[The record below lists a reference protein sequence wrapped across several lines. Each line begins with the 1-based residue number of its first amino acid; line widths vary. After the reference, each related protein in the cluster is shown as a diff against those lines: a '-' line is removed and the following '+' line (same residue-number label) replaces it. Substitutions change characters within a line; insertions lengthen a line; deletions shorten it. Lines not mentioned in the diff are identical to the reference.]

1 MGKKAEAVFIAEEDK
16 KVFKLTVDGKETSVT
31 EGTSVFDAVKK
42 VGVELPAMCYHYSFN
57 PFGSCGICLVEI
69 EGKGNNVRSCTA
81 KVADGMIVRTNT
93 DKMIEARK
101 KAVEKWLIIHPLD
114 CPVCDAD
121 GKCELQDLTYDLG
134 VYDIKKGVKKEV
146 PEDTRSVVL
155 DFNME
160 RCILCGQCIN
170 ICEEVQQIDALA
182 FYKKDGKT
190 LVGAHEGVPLD
201 CEFCG
206 DCLAVCPV
214 GAITSRFSKYVYKP
228 WQLKKTQT
236 TCTYCSDG
244 CQITLE
250 TEGEKVL
257 RVTSQLSYLNK
268 FGHDV
273 SSGDSHG
280 GLCVRGRF
288 GFQFVNSEKRLS
300 RPLAKIDGKQSEMPW
315 FKVMPLIARKLME
328 IKTQYGGNAI
338 AGLIS
343 GRCTNEDVYL
353 FQKIMRTLLGSNN
366 IDTAARYGHIAS
378 VLAMQYALGIGR
390 STTSY
395 KQITLSDVILI
406 VGSNITETNPVA
418 SLRIKEAKKK
428 FGAKVVVADPIQTK
442 MMQLSTHPLLVAIG
456 AQGFLIQG
464 MMKAIIENKW
474 GYQPFID
481 QYPKAYEVLSHA
493 LFALSQEEIAQKS
506 GVPWEKIKD
515 AAELLAKSKRGTIIW
530 GEGIVSQAGGWDNLL
545 SLIDLALLC
554 GLLEK
559 PGAGIHPVCE
569 ENNEQGAVDMGGVC
583 EFLPGQIPYNDG
595 KERFATLWNKPL
607 PDGVGAS
614 LPQIIERALR
624 GEIKALYIVG
634 ENPLATLPE
643 SMKVREAFEKIDL
656 IICQDPFL
664 TQTGQ
669 VADFVLPATTFAEKE
684 GTFTNMEGEIRRVQ
698 KAIDPIGE
706 SRTDFKIL
714 SDLSRQMGGDVY
726 RSKEDITPE
735 IHLCVNGYYNGERLQ
750 GNPLHLG
757 HYLGN
762 GFAEEV
768 LKRYTNQQASPSGP
782 TRPLIPPGAVA
793 PMQLVLGQ
801 SIYHSGK
808 LSTQD
813 EGLMKIYS
821 KPTLQISEADA
832 AEHDLKNDDWVRVKS
847 DQGAVELAITI
858 LPSLTK
864 GIVWFPEHFTDL
876 RDLMQIDIDSKTSVP
891 YFKSGPVSIKK
902 VPLFDLSVV
911 GAGAPSGISGPQA
924 ASRLVG
930 PLKTEETNP

>member
-1 MGKKAEAVFIAEEDK
+1 MGKKTETVFLEESEK
-16 KVFKLTVDGKETSVT
+16 KVFKLNVDGQDVAVT

-42 VGVELPAMCYHYSFN
+42 VGVQLPAMCYHYSFS

-81 KVADGMIVRTNT
+81 KSADGMVVRTNT
-93 DKMIEARK
+93 DKMVTARK
-101 KAVEKWLIIHPLD
+101 TAVEKWLIIHPLD

-146 PEDTRSVVL
+146 PEDTRSPVL

-170 ICEEVQQIDALA
+170 ICKEVQEIDALA

-190 LVGAHEGVPLD
+190 LVGAHDGVPLD

-214 GAITSRFSKYVYKP
+214 GAITSRFSKYAYKP

-244 CQITLE
+244 CEITLE
-250 TEGEKVL
+250 TEGSKIL
-257 RVTSQLSYLNK
+257 RVTSRLSYLNK
-268 FGHDV
+268 FGMEAQQ
-273 SSGDSHG
+273 GDGHG

-288 GFQFVNSEKRLS
+288 GFQFVNSAKRLS
-300 RPLAKIDGKQSEMPW
+300 RPLAKIDGKQVEVPW
-315 FKVMPLIARKLME
+315 FKVLPQIGRKLME
-328 IKTQYGGNAI
+328 IKNQYGGGAI

-353 FQKIMRTLLGSNN
+353 FQKMMRTICGTNN
-366 IDTAARYGHIAS
+366 IDTAARYGHINS

-395 KQITLSDVILI
+395 KQITLSDVILL

-418 SLRIKEAKKK
+418 SLRIKEAKNK
-428 FGAKVVVADPIQTK
+428 FGAKVIVADPFQTN
-442 MMQLSTHPLLVAIG
+442 MMKLATHPLQISFASSSALM
-456 AQGFLIQG
+456 QG

-474 GYQPFID
+474 VYQPFID
-481 QYPKAYEVLSHA
+481 QYPNAYETLCSAMLSI
-493 LFALSQEEIAQKS
+493 SQQEITQKC
-506 GVPWEKIKD
+506 GVAWEKIAE
-515 AAELLAKSKRGTIIW
+515 AAQLIAQSKRGTLIW
-530 GEGIVSQAGGWDNLL
+530 GEGIVSEAGGWDNML

-559 PGAGIHPVCE
+559 PGGGIHPVCE

-583 EFLPGQIPYNDG
+583 EFLPGQIPYHDG
-595 KERFATLWNKPL
+595 KERFEALWSKPL
-607 PDGVGAS
+607 PNGVGLS
-614 LPQIIERALR
+614 LPKIIEKALR
-624 GEIKALYIVG
+624 GEIKAIYIVG
-634 ENPLATLPE
+634 ENPLETLPD
-643 SMKVREAFEKIDL
+643 SMKVREALQKIDL

-664 TQTGQ
+664 TQTGKI
-669 VADFVLPATTFAEKE
+669 ADFVLPATTFAEKE
-684 GTFTNMEGEIRRVQ
+684 GTFTNMEGALRHVRN
-698 KAIDPIGE
+698 ALDPIGE
-706 SRTDFKIL
+706 SRTDFKIF
-714 SDLSRQMGGDVY
+714 SDLSKQMGGDAY
-726 RSKEDITPE
+726 RAPEEITAE
-735 IHLCVNGYYNGERLQ
+735 IDACVNGYYNGERLQ
-750 GNPLHLG
+750 GNPHQLV

-768 LKRYTNQQASPSGP
+768 VKRYAQIGQVQDGLGAASS
-782 TRPLIPPGAVA
+782 A
-793 PMQLVLGQ
+793 PMSGFNQRSVEGATQAPLVAQLVLGQ

-813 EGLMKIYS
+813 EGLMKIYN
-821 KPTLQISEADA
+821 KPTLRMSEADA
-832 AEHDLKNDDWVRVKS
+832 EALELKTDDWVRVKS
-847 DQGAVELAITI
+847 EQGAVELAMAI
-858 LPSLTK
+858 LPSLPK
-864 GIVWFPEHFTDL
+864 GIVWFPEHFATL
-876 RDLMQIDIDSKTSVP
+876 KDLMTVVVDSKTDVP
-891 YFKSGPVSIKK
+891 YFKSGLVSIKK
-902 VPLFDLSVV
+902 VPLFDLKV
-911 GAGAPSGISGPQA
+911 I
-924 ASRLVG
+924 
-930 PLKTEETNP
+930 

>member
-1 MGKKAEAVFIAEEDK
+1 MGKKTEAVFIAEEDK
-16 KVFKLTVDGKETSVT
+16 KIFKLTVDGKETSVT

-42 VGVELPAMCYHYSFN
+42 VGVDLPAMCYHYSFS

-81 KVADGMIVRTNT
+81 KSVDGMIVRTNT
-93 DKMIEARK
+93 DKMIAARK
-101 KAVEKWLIIHPLD
+101 SAVEKWLIIHPLD

-134 VYDIKKGVKKEV
+134 VYDIKQGVKKEV

-170 ICEEVQQIDALA
+170 ICKEVQEIDALA

-250 TEGEKVL
+250 TEGQKVL

-273 SSGDSHG
+273 EAGDTHG

-288 GFQFVNSEKRLS
+288 GFQFVNSDKRLS
-300 RPLAKIDGKQSEMPW
+300 RPLAKVEGKQVEMPW
-315 FKVMPLIARKLME
+315 FKVIPQIAKKLTD
-328 IKTQYGGNAI
+328 IKNQYGGNAI

-353 FQKIMRTLLGSNN
+353 FQKMMRTLLSTNN
-366 IDTAARYGHIAS
+366 IDTAARYGHMNS

-418 SLRIKEAKKK
+418 SLRIKEAKHK
-428 FGAKVVVADPIQTK
+428 FGAKVIVTDPIKTK
-442 MMQLSTHPLLVAIG
+442 MIALSTHPLQITIG
-456 AQGFLIQG
+456 AYPFLIQG

-474 GYQPFID
+474 GYQPFMD
-481 QYPKAYEVLSHA
+481 QYPKAYQVLSQSMDA
-493 LFALSQEEIAQKS
+493 VSKEKIAQKCGLEWENIS
-506 GVPWEKIKD
+506 G
-515 AAELLAKSKRGTIIW
+515 AAQLLAQSKRGTIIW
-530 GEGIVSQAGGWDNLL
+530 GEGIVSQIGGWDNML

-583 EFLPGQIPYNDG
+583 EFLPGQIPYHDG
-595 KERFATLWNKPL
+595 KERFAEIWNTPL
-607 PDGVGAS
+607 PDGIGAS
-614 LPQIIERALR
+614 LPQIIEKALR

-664 TQTGQ
+664 TQTGRI
-669 VADFVLPATTFAEKE
+669 ADFVLPATTFAEKE
-684 GTFTNMEGEIRRVQ
+684 GTFTNMVGEIRRVQ
-698 KAIDPIGE
+698 NAIDPLGE
-706 SRTDFKIL
+706 SRTDFKIF
-714 SDLSRQMGGDVY
+714 SDLSRSMGGTAY
-726 RSKEDITPE
+726 RSPEEIAPE
-735 IHLCVNGYYNGERLQ
+735 IDLCVKGYYDGARSQ
-750 GNPLHLG
+750 GNPAHLD

-762 GFAEEV
+762 GFAGEV
-768 LKRYTNQQASPSGP
+768 VKRYAQPHPHPSP
-782 TRPLIPPGAVA
+782 PLEGEGTVGA
-793 PMQLVLGQ
+793 MQLVLGQ

-813 EGLMKIYS
+813 EGLMKIYN
-821 KPTLQISEADA
+821 KPTLQVSEADA
-832 AEHDLKNDDWVRVKS
+832 TALDLKNDDWVRVKS
-847 DQGAVELAITI
+847 EQGSVELAITI
-858 LPSLTK
+858 LPSLLK

-876 RDLMQIDIDSKTSVP
+876 RDLMQVEVDTKTSVP
-891 YFKSGPVSIKK
+891 YFKSGPVTLKK

-911 GAGAPSGISGPQA
+911 
-924 ASRLVG
+924 
-930 PLKTEETNP
+930 